1 MNILLER
8 FLRYITY
15 DTQSDPESAA
25 QPSTAG
31 QLALLDVLAGE
42 LQAMGI
48 RTQINPQGSVFAHIP
63 AKHTK
68 KTPAL
73 GFIAHVDTTPDE
85 RGANVQARVVEHY
98 DGQDILLHPEKNIY
112 LRVAD
117 FPDLAAYKGQTLITT
132 GGTTLLGA
140 DDKAG
145 VAVIMQLAQYL
156 TQHPEVEH
164 GDIHFAFTSDEE
176 IGRGVE
182 GFDVQAFGADYAYT
196 IDGGQIGELEFEN
209 FNAALADLSVEG
221 CNMHPGYASGKFKNA
236 LQLIYEF
243 HALLPPN
250 ERPETTKEREGFY
263 FLHHIQGNAGKATAQ
278 YLIREHDRELFCRRK
293 SFMEESAAR
302 LNEKYGANTFTIR
315 LTDQYYNMYD
325 EIKNHIHLVEKAVK
339 AMGMAGVQP
348 LIRPA
353 RGGTDG
359 ARLSYMGLPCPNIFA
374 GGHNFHSI
382 YEYVPLESMQKS
394 FEVIVNI
401 VKLYAQGLERDIA

>member
-8 FLRYITY
+8 FLRYIAC

-25 QPSTAG
+25 KPSTAG
-31 QLALLDVLAGE
+31 QSALLEVLAGE

-48 RTQINPQGSVFAHIP
+48 QAQIHPQGAVFAHIP
-63 AKHTK
+63 ANSAK

-73 GFIAHVDTTPDE
+73 GFIAHVDTSPDVS
-85 RGANVQARVVEHY
+85 GANIQAKVVEHY

-117 FPDLAAYKGQTLITT
+117 FPGLVAYKGQMLITT

-145 VAVIMQLAQYL
+145 VAILMHLAQYL
-156 TQHPEVEH
+156 TQHPGMEH
-164 GDIHFAFTSDEE
+164 GDIHLAFTSDEE
-176 IGRGVE
+176 TGRGVE
-182 GFDVQAFGADYAYT
+182 GFDIQAFGADYAYT
-196 IDGGQIGELEFEN
+196 VDGGQIGELDVEN
-209 FNAALADLSVEG
+209 FNGALADLTVEG
-221 CNMHPGYASGKFKNA
+221 CNMHPGYASEKFKNA
-236 LQLIYEF
+236 LLLIQEF
-243 HALLPPN
+243 NALLPLG
-250 ERPETTKEREGFY
+250 ERPETTKDREGFY
-263 FLHHIQGNAGKATAQ
+263 FLHHLQGDAGKATAQ
-278 YLIREHDRELFCRRK
+278 YLIRDHDRELFNRRK
-293 SFMEESAAR
+293 SFLEENAGL
-302 LNEKYGANTFTIR
+302 LNKKYGANTFTIR
-315 LTDQYYNMYD
+315 FTDQYYNMYD
-325 EIKNHIHLVEKAVK
+325 EIKKHIHLVENAVK
-339 AMGMAGVQP
+339 AMEMAGVKP
-348 LIRPA
+348 IIRPA

-401 VKLYAQGLERDIA
+401 VKLYCA